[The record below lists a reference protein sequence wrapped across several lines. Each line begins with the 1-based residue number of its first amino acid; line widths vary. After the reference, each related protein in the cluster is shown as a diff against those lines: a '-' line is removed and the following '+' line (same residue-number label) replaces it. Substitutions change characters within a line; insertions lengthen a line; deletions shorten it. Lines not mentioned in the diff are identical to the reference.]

1 MNQLNNFIN
10 DAAGAVTVDWVAVTA
25 SILLLGIA
33 VVYSIFNEGV
43 SPAATAIDS
52 TLTSMEIEV
61 PSSTLDPI

>member
-1 MNQLNNFIN
+1 MTRLSKFIN
-10 DAAGAVTVDWVAVTA
+10 DGAGAVTVDWVAVTA

-33 VVYSIFNEGV
+33 VVYSIYNDGV
-43 SPAATAIDS
+43 APAATAIES